1 MKIWKYIP
9 VLAAIAVM
17 LPACIGDLG
26 QGNVDENPDDAVKI
40 TYLGKG
46 FQADKTV
53 YGDLFSVEADGAFMY
68 DYLVMSKS
76 TLRSKYGT
84 LVGFV
89 LRYPSVLA
97 ASLEKEGRTMA
108 DYLVSGSGT
117 YAYGVLP
124 EGTYTFFVIEMT
136 PEGEATGICYTKEFT
151 VGSYLSYEMEGKLDP
166 QAGWKAEYL
175 GRYEDKDA
183 AGKTIYCDRISTSGT
198 GDALYYHVI
207 CPAGFI
213 KTSEDLLEAFRKGA
227 GTDDLNGGEGL
238 IEWYKMLAPSYN
250 YLVGLDALLAK
261 GGKDSDSGFMD
272 YTLGTPS
279 TGTFDVYTV
288 EMLLNG
294 HITGRYGKTT
304 LEITGT
310 PNIKSLGGAAT
321 ASRAI
326 RRVQVKK

>member
-9 VLAAIAVM
+9 VLAAVM
-17 LPACIGDLG
+17 ATLPACTDESGKLEL
-26 QGNVDENPDDAVKI
+26 NENPDDAVII

-46 FQADKTV
+46 FLEDKTI
-53 YGDLFSVEADGAFMY
+53 YGDLFSVEADEDFTY
-68 DYLVMSKS
+68 DYSVSPIG
-76 TLRSKYGT
+76 TQQAKYGNQ
-84 LVGFV
+84 GNQV
-89 LRYPSVLA
+89 LF
-97 ASLEKEGRTMA
+97 GT
-108 DYLVSGSGT
+108 GT
-117 YAYGVLP
+117 YACGLLP
-124 EGTYTFFVIEMT
+124 EGKYVFVVKEMT
-136 PEGEATGICYTKEFT
+136 PDREQSGVRYTKEIKVT
-151 VGSYLSYEMEGKLDP
+151 NYISCEMDGKLDP

-207 CPAGFI
+207 CPAGSI